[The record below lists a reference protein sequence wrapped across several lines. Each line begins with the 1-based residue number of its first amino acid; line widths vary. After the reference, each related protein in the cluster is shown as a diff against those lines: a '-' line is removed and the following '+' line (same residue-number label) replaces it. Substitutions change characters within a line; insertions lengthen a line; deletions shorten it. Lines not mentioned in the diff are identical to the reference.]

1 MTTEKEY
8 KNLSKFLSLV
18 LRHKPETIGIELNE
32 NGWTDVNTLIE
43 KCVRYG
49 VFIDKDILKYIVL
62 SNSKKRFSINDSQN
76 LIRANQGHSVDINLG
91 YISRNPPPILFHGTC
106 VRFIDSILS
115 SGLEKKDRHHVHLS
129 SDLENAINVG
139 SRHGKPFVFEI
150 LAEEMFENGFEFYL
164 SDNQVWL
171 TDHVPIQYLRK
182 FTNNR

>member
-8 KNLSKFLSLV
+8 KNLSKFLSFV
-18 LRHKPETIGIELNE
+18 LRHKPGTIGIELNE
-32 NGWTDVNTLIE
+32 NGWTDVDTLIE
-43 KCVRYG
+43 KCIEFG
-49 VFIDKDILKYIVL
+49 VFIDRDILNHIV
-62 SNSKKRFSINDSQN
+62 STNNKKRFSFNDSLN
-76 LIRANQGHSVDINLG
+76 LIRANQGHSVGINLA
-91 YISRNPPPILFHGTC
+91 YTSSNPPPILYHGTC
-106 VRFIDSILS
+106 VKFIDSILS

-129 SDLENAINVG
+129 SDLETAISVG

-171 TDHVPIQYLRK
+171 TDHVPIRYLRK